1 MWGTDGSGGV
11 GLLSAA
17 GSKLDVKFAY
27 DTVFSPSNTNEQV
40 WPGCINERSAAT
52 TVPRAAADLAE
63 ARAAAGPKWQTNS
76 KTAKTC
82 KIQLLC

>member
-1 MWGTDGSGGV
+1 MPSLCLTYQSWLFVCSDKESTRGDRAVWGTDGSGGV

-40 WPGCINERSAAT
+40 WPGCIDE
-52 TVPRAAADLAE
+52 
-63 ARAAAGPKWQTNS
+63 
-76 KTAKTC
+76 
-82 KIQLLC
+82 